1 MWHAVRLGLD
11 ALERRICL
19 LSFIHVMSVEDKLKV
34 VASSVLESLFSSHAV
49 TAPISSFDLL
59 TRVVAFGPPPAGLFP
74 DSGPVPRFRLV
85 DLARFERVLERLAE
99 KWDQGRITL
108 ARDQERDGSLTVMA
122 VQLGTASSLAGQVQH
137 TPVTMK
143 KKRKRVVDE
152 DDDSA
157 VGRAQEAEESTPEKA
172 EPWKPA
178 PSTLESLNK
187 TMKEVYTL
195 MQQSTAKGRL
205 LAEQVSAILVSVRVP
220 HEHSHEANGTPV
232 PVTHR

>member
-1 MWHAVRLGLD
+1 MWRAVGR
-11 ALERRICL
+11 AL

-108 ARDQERDGSLTVMA
+108 ARDQERDGTLTVMA
-122 VQLGTASSLAGQVQH
+122 VQLGTASSLAGQTQH

-157 VGRAQEAEESTPEKA
+157 AGGAEEEEPSSPDKDKERA
-172 EPWKPA
+172 EEWKPP

-187 TMKEVYTL
+187 TMKEVYEL
-195 MQQSTAKGRL
+195 LRLPSAKGRL
-205 LAEQVSAILVSVRVP
+205 LAEQVSTISLC
-220 HEHSHEANGTPV
+220 T
-232 PVTHR
+232 

>member
-1 MWHAVRLGLD
+1 MHYLLPLMALNESCAYCRSLLHFARSAGVWSHDAGYHMWRAVRHGLD

-99 KWDQGRITL
+99 KWDQG
-108 ARDQERDGSLTVMA
+108 TV
-122 VQLGTASSLAGQVQH
+122 
-137 TPVTMK
+137 
-143 KKRKRVVDE
+143 
-152 DDDSA
+152 
-157 VGRAQEAEESTPEKA
+157 
-172 EPWKPA
+172 
-178 PSTLESLNK
+178 
-187 TMKEVYTL
+187 
-195 MQQSTAKGRL
+195 
-205 LAEQVSAILVSVRVP
+205 
-220 HEHSHEANGTPV
+220 
-232 PVTHR
+232 